1 VIRKA
6 CRRCGSANCQN
17 PAHAAQPRR
26 NVPSRQRRRILIRD
40 GFRCQDCGKPV
51 VDDQGDLDYAVI
63 GHRLARVEGGTMDDA
78 NLYTSCEP
86 CNLARG
92 ALPL

>member
-1 VIRKA
+1 
-6 CRRCGSANCQN
+6 
-17 PAHAAQPRR
+17 
-26 NVPSRQRRRILIRD
+26 
-40 GFRCQDCGKPV
+40 